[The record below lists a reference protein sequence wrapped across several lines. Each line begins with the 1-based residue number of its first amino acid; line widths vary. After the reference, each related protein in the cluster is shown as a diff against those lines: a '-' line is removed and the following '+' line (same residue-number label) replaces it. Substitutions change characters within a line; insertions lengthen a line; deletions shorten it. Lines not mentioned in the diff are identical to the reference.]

1 MRSLSSRRALG
12 LASAV
17 VAGVML
23 SGCGR
28 ESQSTTSK
36 PTSANTAGTPPKL
49 TTSSASPTHPVARSP
64 WFTNVVAGSGLD
76 FRHRSGATG
85 RYWLPEMETGGVGLI
100 DFDGDGLLDVFCVS
114 GGSLDPA
121 HPEPPGHRLYRNLG
135 NWRFADVTQSA
146 GLQCPDGYGMGCAVG
161 DFDGDGRPDLY
172 VTQLGSNHLYRNR
185 GDGTFEDVTRKAGVA
200 LNSWSTSAAFVDYDG
215 DGWLDLI
222 VVNYVKW
229 SPEME
234 MECASPGGHRDYCS
248 PKNYHAPA
256 PSVLFHNR
264 GDGTFEDVTAH
275 AGIDRAYG
283 NGFGVATGD
292 FNHDGRIDFFIA
304 NDATPNQL
312 WLNQGQGRF
321 VDDAPLRGCALN
333 SMGVPRAGMGVVA
346 VDLLQHGWLDLFVTH
361 LVGEGNGLFLN
372 QSGTFLDSITPEGP
386 MAGSLPFTGF
396 GLAMADF
403 DLDGQLDL
411 YVANGRVRM
420 GGREWNPTDPYAEP
434 DSLYRGLGG
443 GRFEPIEPQGGTA
456 ELQIATGRGVAAGD
470 LDNDGAVDVVVVNRD
485 GPVHLLH
492 NLRAVAGQSIQC
504 QLVDRKGRECRNAIL
519 RLEAGGRI
527 QWRQQQPNEGYCS
540 SQDPRVHFGLGAGVR
555 SGHLWVRW
563 PDGSAEDFGILEG
576 GRVHRIRAGTGALAR
591 GVFDW

>member
-1 MRSLSSRRALG
+1 MKALRSLSSQRALG

-17 VAGVML
+17 VAGVAL
-23 SGCGR
+23 TGCGR
-28 ESQSTTSK
+28 ESQRATATETPGVSLKST
-36 PTSANTAGTPPKL
+36 A
-49 TTSSASPTHPVARSP
+49 ASPTPNRPFARSP
-64 WFTNVVAGSGLD
+64 WFTNVVAGSGLA
-76 FRHRSGATG
+76 FRHRSGASG

-121 HPEPPGHRLYRNLG
+121 RPEPPGHRLYRNLG
-135 NWRFADVTQSA
+135 NWKFADVTQAA

-200 LNSWSTSAAFVDYDG
+200 VNSWSTSASFVDFDG

-229 SPEME
+229 SPETE
-234 MECASPGGHRDYCS
+234 MECASSGGHRDYCS

-264 GDGTFEDVTAH
+264 GDGTFEDVTAR

-292 FNHDGRIDFFIA
+292 FNHDGRVDFFIA

-312 WLNQGQGRF
+312 WLNQGEGRF

-372 QSGTFLDSITPEGP
+372 QSGSFLDSVTPQGP

-420 GGREWNPTDPYAEP
+420 GGRDWNPTDPYAEP

-443 GRFEPIEPQGGTA
+443 GQFEPIEPQGGTA
-456 ELQIATGRGVAAGD
+456 ELLTGTGRGVAVGD
-470 LDNDGAVDVVVVNRD
+470 LDNDGAMDVVVVNRD
-485 GPVHLLH
+485 GPAHLLR
-492 NLRAVAGQSIQC
+492 NLHALAGQSIQC
-504 QLVDRKGRECRNAIL
+504 QLFDRKGRECRNAIL
-519 RLEAGGRI
+519 RLEAGGRL

-540 SQDPRVHFGLGAGVR
+540 SQDPRVHFGLGTGVR
-555 SGHLWVRW
+555 AGHLWVRW
-563 PDGSAEDFGILEG
+563 PDGSAEDFGVLEG
-576 GRVHRIRAGTGALAR
+576 GRVHRIRAGTGTLAR